1 MARFYGYSSIGRNKK
16 FRLED
21 FELIKRDLLNNLL
34 IRQGEIPGRPNVG
47 TDLWNYLFE
56 TVDDKTLR
64 QLENEMRKA
73 IERDPRVKV
82 DDLVFYSQENG
93 LLVELSVSTVQ
104 SSESQM
110 LRLFL
115 NTQNLTADYI

>member
-34 IRQGEIPGRPNVG
+34 IRQGEVPGRPNVG

>member
-1 MARFYGYSSIGRNKK
+1 MAKYYGYSSIGRNKK

-34 IRQGEIPGRPNVG
+34 IRQGEVPGRPNIG

-73 IERDPRVKV
+73 IERDPRVRV
-82 DDLVFYSQENG
+82 DDVVFYSQDNG
-93 LLVELSVSTVQ
+93 LLVELAVSTQ
-104 SSESQM
+104 ASSESQM
-110 LRLFL
+110 LKLFL
-115 NTQNLTADYI
+115 DTENLTASYL

>member
-34 IRQGEIPGRPNVG
+34 IRQGTMPGRPNVG
-47 TDLWNYLFE
+47 TELWNYLYE
-56 TVDDKTLR
+56 SIDDKMLN
-64 QLENEMRKA
+64 QLDNEMRKS

-82 DDLVFYSQENG
+82 EEILFFTQNNG
-93 LLVELSVSTVQ
+93 LLCEISVTTVQ
-104 SSESQM
+104 SSEAQM
-110 LRLFL
+110 LKLFL
-115 NTQNLTADYI
+115 DTENLTASYV

>member
-21 FELIKRDLLNNLL
+21 FELVKRDLLNNLL
-34 IRQGEIPGRPNVG
+34 IRQGTIPGRPNVG

-56 TVDDKTLR
+56 TIDDKTLN
-64 QLENEMRKA
+64 QLDNEMRKS

-82 DDLVFYSQENG
+82 EEILFYTQQNG
-93 LLVELSVSTVQ
+93 LLCEITVKTVM
-104 SSESQM
+104 SSEAQM
-110 LRLFL
+110 LKLFL
-115 NTQNLTADYI
+115 DTENLTADYV

>member
-1 MARFYGYSSIGRNKK
+1 MAKYYGYSSIGRNKK

-34 IRQGEIPGRPNVG
+34 IRQGEVPGRPNIG

-73 IERDPRVKV
+73 IEKDPRVRV
-82 DDLVFYSQENG
+82 DDVVFYSQDNG
-93 LLVELSVSTVQ
+93 LLVELAVSTQ
-104 SSESQM
+104 ASSESQM
-110 LRLFL
+110 LKLFL
-115 NTQNLTADYI
+115 DTENLTASYL